1 MTDQPTDPYRH
12 WDGQKWLRWDG
23 SAWVPEEAAAAAVP
37 APPTALEPANSPGEV
52 PRWAA
57 QEAASGPH
65 ESGTLFAK
73 GHNGQITIS
82 GDWMTIGRKGFGR
95 VGHSKGD
102 RRIPL
107 ATITAVQVRP
117 AGAIANG
124 FLRVTIPGSPD
135 RRGGL
140 NDATND
146 ENAVIFTKK
155 HAAEFAAVQTY
166 IETYI
171 SNRMAAANRPQQVI
185 QQMAPDAADQ
195 IRKLASLRDDG
206 ILTEEEF
213 QAKKAALL
221 A

>member
-1 MTDQPTDPYRH
+1 MTGQTNDPHRH
-12 WDGQKWLRWDG
+12 WDGQRWLRWDG
-23 SAWVPEEAAAAAVP
+23 SAWNPEAPATPPTPPPAGEQP
-37 APPTALEPANSPGEV
+37 APA
-52 PRWAA
+52 WAA
-57 QEAASGPH
+57 RQAATGPH

-73 GHNGQITIS
+73 GVNGQITMT

-95 VGHSKGD
+95 LGHSKGD

-107 ATITAVQVRP
+107 ASITAVQVRP
-117 AGAIANG
+117 AGSLANG
-124 FLRVTIPGSPD
+124 FLRVTIPGSPE

-140 NDATND
+140 NDATSD

-155 HAAEFAAVQTY
+155 HADEFAAVQTY

-171 SNRMAAANRPQQVI
+171 GNRMATQNQPQQVVHPA
-185 QQMAPDAADQ
+185 APDIADQ

-206 ILTEEEF
+206 LLTKEEF
-213 QAKKAALL
+213 QAKKTALL